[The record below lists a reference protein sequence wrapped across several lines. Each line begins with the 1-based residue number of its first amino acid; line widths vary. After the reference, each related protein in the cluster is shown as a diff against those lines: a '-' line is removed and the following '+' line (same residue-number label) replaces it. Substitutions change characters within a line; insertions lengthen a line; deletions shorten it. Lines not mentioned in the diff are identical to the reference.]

1 MRVVEPGPFAPFE
14 RRRDGATI
22 DAMIDAGPPKVAIPR
37 WIQLI
42 GLPLLV
48 LLAWIVV
55 TAAAHVVFVFVVAA
69 LLALLLNPLVR
80 AVASIRVASVRV
92 PRGLAVAIVYLSFA
106 GALAVTVGALAT
118 VVVDQTRTAANRVD
132 AYFTTPVGHGQVS
145 ADRDVDRFQSWL
157 DSHHLRQIDVQKRG
171 HRAVQRIRE
180 KDVGGYTT
188 RVVNFVEGA
197 AISVGKALFAL
208 ALLIVVSVYML
219 LDLPRL
225 QSGID
230 RRFPPRPG
238 SGALVPRIEA
248 ALAGYVRG
256 QALLSLIIGG
266 SAGLGLWI
274 FGVAGVLPGAD
285 RWALLFGAWVAVT
298 EVVPYIGPWLGA
310 IPPTIYAV
318 VVHPV
323 SALWVVLLFLGIH
336 QLEGHVVAPNVLG
349 NALRL
354 HPLLVIFGL
363 LAGGEIYGLAGALLA
378 LPLLAAGRAI
388 WEFLT
393 ERVTLEKWR
402 AGAVPVEVEVE
413 PAAVEPPRLRNL

>member
-1 MRVVEPGPFAPFE
+1 ML
-14 RRRDGATI
+14 
-22 DAMIDAGPPKVAIPR
+22 DAGGPPRLQIPR
-37 WIQLI
+37 WLQLV
-42 GLPLLV
+42 GLPLLLV
-48 LLAWIVV
+48 LAWIVA
-55 TAAAHVVFVFVVAA
+55 TAAVHVVLVFLVGA
-69 LLALLLNPLVR
+69 LLALLLDPVVR
-80 AVASIRVASVRV
+80 AISRLRI

-118 VVVDQTRTAANRVD
+118 VVVDQTTAAANRVD
-132 AYFTTPVGHGQVS
+132 AYFTKPAGQGLVP
-145 ADRDVDRFQSWL
+145 ADRDVDRFQHWL
-157 DSHHLRQIDVQKRG
+157 DAHHLRQVTVAERG
-171 HRAVQRIRE
+171 HRAVEQIRKKE
-180 KDVGGYTT
+180 VGRYTT
-188 RVVNFVEGA
+188 SVVDFVEGA
-197 AISVGKALFAL
+197 AISIGKALFGL
-208 ALLIVVSVYML
+208 VLLIVVSVYML

-225 QSGID
+225 QARID

-238 SGALVPRIEA
+238 SGALIPRIEA

-256 QALLSLIIGG
+256 QLLLSLIIGG
-266 SAGLGLWI
+266 SAGIGLWI
-274 FGVAGVLPGAD
+274 LGVTGVLPGGD

-310 IPPTIYAV
+310 IPPVVYAL
-318 VVHPV
+318 VVHPI

-388 WEFLT
+388 WEFGN
-393 ERVTLEKWR
+393 ERFALEPWR
-402 AGAVPVEVEVE
+402 AGAPLPVEAEL
-413 PAAVEPPRLRNL
+413 EPPVELQPLKPTAAP